1 LDKNIKLLLLMWTSK
16 VRHRINNNCRN
27 KTD

>member
-1 LDKNIKLLLLMWTSK
+1 LDKEYKAPSLMWTSK